1 MDEYQLEQLESLEQL
16 VKLFE
21 KRDEEYDVST
31 EGILDVIHDPLLVV
45 VAELFNSSANDI
57 TWTAV
62 DINLPMLVL
71 TCNIEYTDVAAIPQF
86 VNVVAPPSADENSM
100 IRKITVG
107 LPIVM
112 VFAEKERIKQYLETT
127 IEKTLER
134 VNTKAVTTPAPAQL
148 TPEQSMQLFMYR
160 KQNKGSI
167 H

>member
-21 KRDEEYDVST
+21 QRDEEYDVST

-45 VAELFNSSANDI
+45 VAELFNSSERDI

-62 DINLPMLVL
+62 EINLPMIVL
-71 TCNIEYTDVAAIPQF
+71 TCNIEYSKVEDVPQF
-86 VNVVAPPSADENSM
+86 VNVVAPPSADDNSL

-112 VFAEKERIKQYLETT
+112 VFAEKARIKQYLEST

-134 VNTKAVTTPAPAQL
+134 VSTKSEITQAPAQL
-148 TPEQSMQLFMYR
+148 TPEQSMQLFLYR